1 MFARTGAHC
10 ANPQSSVF
18 PETNWGLSPVP
29 MENTR
34 RSASCCFPV
43 AGSIAWA
50 NAAIDGLLATTAES
64 LVSSIVLPDGS
75 QYTLTYEATP
85 STPASGACT
94 PISGT
99 YSANCVTA
107 RLASI
112 QLPTG
117 GTITYAYSGGNN
129 GILSDGSTA
138 TLTRTTPDG
147 TWTYA
152 HSESGTAWTTTVTDP
167 QSNKRVHDFQGV
179 YQTEKEVYQGS
190 STLLKTVFTCY
201 NGAAP
206 NCNSTAITSPITSQA
221 RYIQW
226 PSNLESETLVDY
238 NSYGLPTEEADYD
251 YGTGTVGSLLREIQV
266 SYASLGNNI
275 ASAPAEIIVENGSG
289 SPIAKTTYQYDQT
302 AVTTTSGTPQH
313 VSVSG
318 SRGNPTTI
326 SYLTQGSTTI
336 FKTFTYFDTGNVYVA
351 NDVNGNPTTYSYGD
365 CGNSF
370 QTSASVTTP
379 VSMSTSAVWNCNGGV
394 PTSTTDENDQ
404 TTSYS
409 YETMWRLNQETFPDG
424 GETSFT
430 YNDTPTPASV
440 TTTVKVNSSS
450 NEVMTTILDGLGRT
464 SQTQLTSDP
473 AGTDYVATTYDSLG
487 RIYTISNP
495 YRSTSDPTYGVTKY
509 TYDALS
515 RPMQITDAD
524 GSSASASYSANCVT
538 ETDEASK
545 NRESCT
551 DGLGRMTSVIENPGG
566 LGYTTSYGYD
576 VLGDLTSVTENGSR
590 SRTFVYDGLGRLT
603 STANPESGTV
613 TYVYDTNTV
622 GDLRTKTDARGITT
636 TYTYDLLHRL
646 TAKSYSDGTTGDIY
660 YYDENDPFGY
670 SVNNPVGR
678 LVADWTGN
686 GTWAV
691 WKAFSYDPMG
701 RIVGQRECVPPPV
714 GSAQCQAYTINPA

>member
-1 MFARTGAHC
+1 M
-10 ANPQSSVF
+10 
-18 PETNWGLSPVP
+18 
-29 MENTR
+29 
-34 RSASCCFPV
+34 
-43 AGSIAWA
+43 
-50 NAAIDGLLATTAES
+50 
-64 LVSSIVLPDGS
+64 SSIVLPDGS

-379 VSMSTSAVWNCNGGV
+379 
-394 PTSTTDENDQ
+394 
-404 TTSYS
+404 
-409 YETMWRLNQETFPDG
+409 
-424 GETSFT
+424 
-430 YNDTPTPASV
+430 
-440 TTTVKVNSSS
+440 
-450 NEVMTTILDGLGRT
+450 
-464 SQTQLTSDP
+464 
-473 AGTDYVATTYDSLG
+473 
-487 RIYTISNP
+487 
-495 YRSTSDPTYGVTKY
+495 
-509 TYDALS
+509 
-515 RPMQITDAD
+515 
-524 GSSASASYSANCVT
+524 
-538 ETDEASK
+538 
-545 NRESCT
+545 
-551 DGLGRMTSVIENPGG
+551 
-566 LGYTTSYGYD
+566 
-576 VLGDLTSVTENGSR
+576 
-590 SRTFVYDGLGRLT
+590 
-603 STANPESGTV
+603 
-613 TYVYDTNTV
+613 
-622 GDLRTKTDARGITT
+622 
-636 TYTYDLLHRL
+636 
-646 TAKSYSDGTTGDIY
+646 
-660 YYDENDPFGY
+660 
-670 SVNNPVGR
+670 
-678 LVADWTGN
+678 
-686 GTWAV
+686 
-691 WKAFSYDPMG
+691 
-701 RIVGQRECVPPPV
+701 
-714 GSAQCQAYTINPA
+714 